1 MLNLKKMG
9 FDINIIKDKNLRKEL
24 ISLLTIYLDEYEIYD
39 KPYERNMFK
48 TNPISNQE
56 LNLKLLINLANKD
69 RHKNEIIDI
78 SKKCFTCG
86 GYKIDGGIPYNF
98 DVIYD
103 CKAET
108 YKILGYPIV
117 NHLITHNNFSGSFS
131 IIYDNRENSLQVNKY
146 SRNFEYGLSLE
157 SHSYKYSENNLYL
170 LSNYKEYYGQDVI
183 KMEKSYMEKFKYV
196 ASNIYVNGNINFISH
211 IKPQSNIIFLSSK
224 GYGIVI
230 DSDGIYESP
239 IYDEIVIIE
248 GNNIDIKPLYR
259 KNKSLILNE
268 IIAYDKY
275 QKEKRISKQK
285 KYGYR

>member
-9 FDINIIKDKNLRKEL
+9 FDINNIKDKNLRKEL
-24 ISLLTIYLDEYEIYD
+24 IALLTIYLDEYEIYGT
-39 KPYERNMFK
+39 PYEKNIFK
-48 TNPISNQE
+48 HNPILNVE
-56 LNLKLLINLANKD
+56 LKHAMLINIANSD
-69 RHKNEIIDI
+69 RNKNEIMDTT
-78 SKKCFTCG
+78 KKCFTCE
-86 GYKIDGGIPYNF
+86 GYKLNGNIPYNF

-103 CKAET
+103 CNKET
-108 YKILGYPIV
+108 YTIIGYPIAK
-117 NHLITHNNFSGSFS
+117 HLIMHNDFSGSFS
-131 IIYDNRENSLQVNKY
+131 IVYDNRENSLQVNKY

-157 SHSYKYSENNLYL
+157 SHSYKYSEDNLYL
-170 LSNYKEYYGQDVI
+170 LSNYKKYYGQDVI

-196 ASNIYVNGNINFISH
+196 ASNIYVNGNINFISD

-230 DSDGIYESP
+230 DSDGVYESP

-248 GNNIDIKPLYR
+248 DNNIDIKPLYR

-275 QKEKRISKQK
+275 QKAKRINEQK
-285 KYGYR
+285 KYGSL